1 MKYFYISSLNGLSGI
16 CKYSRDFYELILKDK
31 GYIFMDSKENLTT
44 VMSAVSSRDH
54 VHIEIGLFQKEE
66 ITILFTMLNAGYGNV
81 SVTLHDA
88 PLVKYPFHEFENSF
102 LNKVSKFYDKYID
115 RFRAVLPFL
124 KKLKA
129 IYVLSHKGADVI
141 KRKYRLEN
149 VFFLPHIVDTGEVQ
163 KGEVKNSNF
172 IYFGFIGRN
181 KGIEYSLQLHQQLQI
196 KRPEINFYVVGKAL
210 GKERAF
216 YKSLKAKYYK
226 NVHYLGYVPE
236 NELNDVFSNATFAIH
251 MFRDYRFFWP
261 LSGSILYSLKKGKIV
276 LTNKV
281 NTIPEIIND
290 RKNGFY
296 LSGNLRKD
304 SKILNE
310 FIENRTLLEAVNNG
324 AYSHLMQNH
333 SAAAVIKKFNN

>member
-1 MKYFYISSLNGLSGI
+1 MKYFYISSINGLSGI
-16 CKYSRDFYELILKDK
+16 CKYSKDFYELILKDK
-31 GYIFMDSKENLTT
+31 GYIFMDSKQNLTT
-44 VMSAVSSRDH
+44 IMSAVSSRDH
-54 VHIEIGLFQKEE
+54 IHIEIGVFQKDE
-66 ITILFTMLNAGYGNV
+66 INILFTMLNAGYGNV

-102 LNKVSKFYDKYID
+102 LNKVSKFYDKYIN
-115 RFRAVLPFL
+115 RFRTVLPFL

-129 IYVLSHKGADVI
+129 IYVLSHKGVEVI
-141 KRKYRLEN
+141 KKKYRIDN
-149 VFFLPHIVDTGEVQ
+149 VFFLPHIVDTDEVQ
-163 KGEVKNSNF
+163 KGEINNNNF

-196 KRPEINFYVVGKAL
+196 QRPEINFYVVGKAL

-216 YKSLKAKYYK
+216 YKSLKAKYFK

-236 NELNDVFSNATFAIH
+236 NELNDVFGNATFAIH
-251 MFRDYRFFWP
+251 MFRNYRFFWP

-281 NTIPEIIND
+281 NTIPEIIDD

-304 SKILNE
+304 SEILND
-310 FIENRTLLEAVNNG
+310 FIANKSLLETVNTE
-324 AYSHLMQNH
+324 AYNQLIQNH
-333 SAAAVIKKFNN
+333 SAEAVLKNFNN